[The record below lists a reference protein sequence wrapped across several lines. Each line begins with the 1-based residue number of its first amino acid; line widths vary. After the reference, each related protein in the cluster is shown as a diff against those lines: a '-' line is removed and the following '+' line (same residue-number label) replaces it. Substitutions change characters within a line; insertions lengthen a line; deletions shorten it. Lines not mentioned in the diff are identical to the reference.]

1 MGLSL
6 CAASRQE
13 EHKTTT
19 NVFGSMSSVKDIS
32 NNDVKAC
39 FGNNNCITY
48 RKIES
53 PDIRKKIRRQKRK
66 LENLQ
71 EQLKEARSNKRKRN
85 KISYER

>member
-6 CAASRQE
+6 CAAPRQQ
-13 EHKTTT
+13 EHETTKD
-19 NVFGSMSSVKDIS
+19 VFGKMASVKDIS
-32 NNDVKAC
+32 QNDVKAC

-48 RKIES
+48 RKMES
-53 PDIRKKIRRQKRK
+53 PDIRKKIRRHKRK

-71 EQLKEARSNKRKRN
+71 EQLKEARSKKRKRN

>member
-1 MGLSL
+1 MGLSI
-6 CAASRQE
+6 CAAARQQDHQQTIE
-13 EHKTTT
+13 I
-19 NVFGSMSSVKDIS
+19 FGNKSLAKDIS

-39 FGNNNCITY
+39 FGSNCVTY
-48 RKIES
+48 KKMES

-71 EQLKEARSNKRKRN
+71 GQLKDARAKKRSRN

>member
-6 CAASRQE
+6 CAAARQQ
-13 EHKTTT
+13 EHETTED
-19 NVFGSMSSVKDIS
+19 VFGKMSMEKDIS

-39 FGNNNCITY
+39 FGNNNCVTY
-48 RKIES
+48 RKMES
-53 PDIRKKIRRQKRK
+53 PDIRKKIRRHKRK

-71 EQLKEARSNKRKRN
+71 GQLKDARAAKRSRN

>member
-6 CAASRQE
+6 CAAARQQ
-13 EHKTTT
+13 EHETTKEI
-19 NVFGSMSSVKDIS
+19 FGNKSLTKDLS

-48 RKIES
+48 RKMAS
-53 PDIRKKIRRQKRK
+53 PDIRKKIRRHKRK

-71 EQLKEARSNKRKRN
+71 EQLKEARQAKRSRN
-85 KISYER
+85 KISQMR

>member
-1 MGLSL
+1 MGLSI
-6 CAASRQE
+6 CAASRQQDHE
-13 EHKTTT
+13 TTKEI
-19 NVFGSMSSVKDIS
+19 FGNRSLTKDIS

-39 FGNNNCITY
+39 FGNNCVTY

-53 PDIRKKIRRQKRK
+53 PDIRRKIRRQKRK

-71 EQLKEARSNKRKRN
+71 EQLKDARAAKRSRN

>member
-1 MGLSL
+1 MGLSI
-6 CAASRQE
+6 CAAARQQDHQQTIE
-13 EHKTTT
+13 I
-19 NVFGSMSSVKDIS
+19 FGNKSLEKDIS

-39 FGNNNCITY
+39 FGSNCVTY
-48 RKIES
+48 RKMES

-71 EQLKEARSNKRKRN
+71 EQLKDARAAKRSRN